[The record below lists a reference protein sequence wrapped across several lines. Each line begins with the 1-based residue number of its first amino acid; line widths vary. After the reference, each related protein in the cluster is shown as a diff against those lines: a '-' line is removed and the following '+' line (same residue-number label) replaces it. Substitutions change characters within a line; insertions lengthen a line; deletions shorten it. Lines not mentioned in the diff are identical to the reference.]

1 MEQKH
6 DNGLVSNC
14 IGNNELQDLTAW
26 IVLVPGTVVA
36 VVSLLRSMS
45 LIKKNVLKLCAQLES
60 VVSFARCS
68 TQYLYISS
76 GNEMTVRLA
85 LTALVTADFTTPVHA
100 YSQRSSFYDTTYLF
114 SDGWNRFECI
124 FCCPAHASEKWTWWS
139 IVHPLFLIKC
149 SFAVK
154 INLLTAWKSC
164 LRSTLPR
171 ALPSLPWLCGYMM
184 MENMDVGCKFYWC
197 NVFEDCLTWCLLSVL
212 SHSVGD
218 LFS

>member
-100 YSQRSSFYDTTYLF
+100 YSQRSVFLWHNLSLFWWLKSFRMHFLLPCT
-114 SDGWNRFECI
+114 CI
-124 FCCPAHASEKWTWWS
+124 REVDMMINCPSSLLNQVFICC
-139 IVHPLFLIKC
+139 
-149 SFAVK
+149 
-154 INLLTAWKSC
+154 
-164 LRSTLPR
+164 
-171 ALPSLPWLCGYMM
+171 
-184 MENMDVGCKFYWC
+184 
-197 NVFEDCLTWCLLSVL
+197 
-212 SHSVGD
+212 
-218 LFS
+218 